1 MDDPLKKRRQLL
13 QAAGVGSATFLA
25 GCSGFLGSE
34 DEETD
39 GDDPT
44 DEPTETDPTDEP
56 TDEMDNQ
63 TDGNEQNNVQS
74 GDGDA
79 REVGMVAQPDQEA
92 MAELQQQLQAGE
104 IERQEAVERQQELVA
119 EGVTS
124 LADRVTSETNIEVTA
139 QLDSLGAIRANGAPG
154 VLLDV
159 LEYDQT
165 TALVPA
171 SELQAPEGQP
181 PGGG

>member
-25 GCSGFLGSE
+25 GCSGLLGSE
-34 DEETD
+34 DDEPAGTD
-39 GDDPT
+39 G
-44 DEPTETDPTDEP
+44 
-56 TDEMDNQ
+56 TDEMD
-63 TDGNEQNNVQS
+63 DGTADGDEQNNVQS

-104 IERQEAVERQQELVA
+104 IERQEAVERQQELIT

-124 LADRVTSETNIEVTA
+124 LADRVTSETNIEVTE
-139 QLDSLGAIRANGAPG
+139 QLDSLGAIRVNGAPG
-154 VLLDV
+154 SLIDALG
-159 LEYDQT
+159 YDQS